1 MPAISP
7 EQAARR
13 RSTNKKIL
21 TFGCLP
27 LAAIL
32 ILVIVLAAV
41 GSNQDDDK
49 PAKEATVD
57 APAYTVA
64 NKQEKTKTGS
74 VDLVVPDATVDT
86 AKAAIEDYA
95 QNIGDS
101 FQDYAITVVRSD
113 ADKVYVCTGRW
124 IRDEQAS
131 ELYTGGKVKADSW
144 PAIDMN
150 CPDPK
155 G

>member
-7 EQAARR
+7 DQAARR
-13 RSTNKKIL
+13 RRTNAKIL
-21 TFGCLP
+21 KFGCLP
-27 LAAIL
+27 LAAIFV
-32 ILVIVLAAV
+32 LVIVLAAV

-49 PAKEATVD
+49 PAKEATVN
-57 APAYTVA
+57 APAYTVT

-95 QNIGDS
+95 QGIGDS

-113 ADKVYVCTGRW
+113 TDKVYVCSGRW

>member
-13 RSTNKKIL
+13 RKTNAKIFK
-21 TFGCLP
+21 FGCLP
-27 LAAIL
+27 LAAIFV
-32 ILVIVLAAV
+32 LVIVLAAV

-101 FQDYAITVVRSD
+101 FQDYAITVVRSN

>member
-21 TFGCLP
+21 KFGCLP
-27 LAAIL
+27 LGVIL
-32 ILVIVLAAV
+32 VLVIVLAAV

-49 PAKEATVD
+49 PTKEAAVD

-74 VDLVVPDATVDT
+74 ADLVIPDVTVDQ

-95 QNIGDS
+95 QTIGDR

-113 ADKVYVCTGRW
+113 KDKVYVCSGRW
-124 IRDEQAS
+124 IRDEQAA

-144 PAIDMN
+144 PTIDMN